1 LLTEEDLKQVDIL
14 VDNLLD
20 KTMFNLSDMDHQRI
34 EQMQTLYDDVLVDE
48 IGETLEK
55 QFQFEEE
62 LKNLK

>member
-1 LLTEEDLKQVDIL
+1 MLTEEDLKQVDIL